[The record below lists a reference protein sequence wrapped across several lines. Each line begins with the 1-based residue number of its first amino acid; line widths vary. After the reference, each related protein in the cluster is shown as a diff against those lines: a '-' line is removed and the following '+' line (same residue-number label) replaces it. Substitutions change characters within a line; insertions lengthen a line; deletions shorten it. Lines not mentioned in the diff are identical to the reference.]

1 MQTFDIG
8 PDSIQVSAV
17 TFSRDA
23 RTEFNFNDVDNTQEA
38 QARIGKIR
46 HAQGDATFT
55 NKALERMRTNI
66 FSSSN
71 GARSGV
77 RKLAILLT
85 DGRSTYRTGTLK
97 EAKLAKDAGIT
108 ILAIGVGK
116 DVDESELRA
125 VVSSPSDKYYFHSST
140 FDKLKDLL
148 MYQVIGKVACGGELI
163 TPRPTTTEGQDD
175 RPDPDTTCQGK
186 NADVMFVVDMSSS
199 IWSVHFK
206 QQLQFLADITS
217 FFDIGKTRVGMITF
231 SNNSVVQFYLDQYST
246 QEDIRRAILS
256 VQTLGGLTYTNLA
269 LKTTR
274 YEMFSAEHGSRRDVA
289 HICMVITDGVSR
301 YPRQTAVE
309 ASLLHQAGIDVFA
322 IGVGDEIDVNELHA
336 IASKPQYVFEVN
348 GYGALKQFEEILAVR
363 ACETPKVTTPA
374 PDPQNPEVLC
384 RGKKKD
390 VIFAVDMSNSIW
402 EVDFDT
408 QLKFLSDL
416 VDVFDINSGNTR
428 VGLLTF
434 STGTQV
440 NFYLNNYANV
450 DDVKNAILA
459 AKQKGGLQTNT
470 HLALKEVQNDLLS
483 FEHGARKGV
492 DRVVIVITDGVS
504 RQQKL
509 TASQADMLHQEGVE
523 VIAIGV
529 GKKIDVVELSNIA
542 SRPEYMFDVNGG
554 YSTLKDISNIL
565 ARKTCEV
572 VY

>member
-8 PDSIQVSAV
+8 PDTIQVSAV

-85 DGRSTYRTGTLK
+85 DGRSTYRNGTLK

-108 ILAIGVGK
+108 ILAIGVGNA
-116 DVDESELRA
+116 VDESELRA

-148 MYQVIGKVACGGELI
+148 MSQVIGQVACGGGLI
-163 TPRPTTTEGQDD
+163 TPRPTTTEGGGDQ
-175 RPDPDTTCQGK
+175 PDPDETCQGK

-274 YEMFSAEHGSRRDVA
+274 YEMFSVEHGSRRDVA

-309 ASLLHQAGIDVFA
+309 ARLLHQAGIDVFA

-374 PDPQNPEVLC
+374 PNPKNPEVLC

-402 EVDFDT
+402 EVDFNT

-416 VDVFDINSGNTR
+416 VGVFDINSGNTR

-459 AKQKGGLQTNT
+459 VKQKGGLTNT

-492 DRVVIVITDGVS
+492 DHVVIVITDGVS

-509 TASQADMLHQEGVE
+509 TASQADMLHQAGVE

-529 GKKIDVVELSNIA
+529 GDKIDVVELSNIA